1 MLLRQLKSMTTGRCC
16 FRKNIEFSSSTIKLR
31 VYLALGVYQFL
42 SRAVNLYGAGDGGR
56 TIFLARDDLLDDK
69 IGLPEGETGLFDL
82 LATLA
87 GFFAVIKAFRH
98 EIPYLRSDAAHAN
111 NGAIVFDMSADTLR
125 SRV

>member
-1 MLLRQLKSMTTGRCC
+1 MLLRQLKSMTTGRCG

-69 IGLPEGETGLFDL
+69 IGLPEGETGLLD
-82 LATLA
+82 
-87 GFFAVIKAFRH
+87 
-98 EIPYLRSDAAHAN
+98 
-111 NGAIVFDMSADTLR
+111 
-125 SRV
+125 